1 MKTLEWLARWIWPLI
16 RPFVSRQKRCARCIL
31 TGDLVDGLCG
41 ECRTTAARA
50 AATVQPL
57 VKAPVD
63 LDTLQEAIIL
73 LSGGKDSAYLLDRV
87 RREHPK
93 LTITCV
99 LVNTGFMSP
108 IAIENAVSI
117 AARTHTELVIINSHI
132 NEFKAVLRNAFLE
145 LCATKKES
153 YGIVDYAEGELIYD
167 IGKRF
172 AAGRPI
178 LSGLTHAQLNHI
190 EKEGDRD
197 SFLFPLDWWRVSE
210 EEIRSANLVS
220 GTPATTNSLLIL
232 PMLILDIKHHGHTS
246 FEKEFAQLI
255 REGKADRKTW
265 LYPFELL
272 EFLVTRGFLDRDL
285 ERSLKTLDLTQ
296 KELLCS
302 HT

>member
-1 MKTLEWLARWIWPLI
+1 MKTLEWIARWIWPLL
-16 RPFVSRQKRCARCIL
+16 RPFVSRQPRCKQCIL
-31 TGDLVDGLCG
+31 TGDLVDGLCP
-41 ECRTTAARA
+41 ECRTFSGT
-50 AATVQPL
+50 TPPPQPL
-57 VKAPVD
+57 AREPVD
-63 LDTLQEAIIL
+63 LDQLPEAIIL

-93 LTITCV
+93 LKVTCV
-99 LVNTGFMSP
+99 LVNTGYMSP
-108 IAIENAVSI
+108 IAIENAIAI
-117 AARTHTELVIINSHI
+117 AARTKTELVMINSHI
-132 NEFKAVLRNAFLE
+132 DEFKSVLRDAFLT

-153 YGIVDYAEGELIYD
+153 YGVIDYAEGDLIYA

-190 EKEGDRD
+190 EAGDRE

-210 EEIRSANLVS
+210 EEIRAANLVT
-220 GTPATTNSLLIL
+220 GTPATTNSTLIL

-272 EFLVTRGFLDRDL
+272 EFLVTRGFMDRDL
-285 ERSLKTLDLTQ
+285 KRSLKTLDLTP